1 MSGRGAISNDRE
13 RIKEL
18 FSVAAKAWWD
28 ASDDPN
34 IRLLTVTPDGAEYW
48 DGRGKVA
55 SMISMT
61 VAAATGGRPNVARMK
76 KFQWLKRGSR
86 GRAH

>member
-1 MSGRGAISNDRE
+1 VSGRGAISNDRE

-34 IRLLTVTPDGAEYW
+34 IRLLTVTPDG
-48 DGRGKVA
+48 GRVL
-55 SMISMT
+55 
-61 VAAATGGRPNVARMK
+61 GRPR
-76 KFQWLKRGSR
+76 QSCEHDQHDRRRGDW
-86 GRAH
+86 RAAECRKNEKVSMA